1 LLVCALLD
9 RVLLA
14 RALLL
19 KPPVKKSKKPCGCL
33 GCCATR
39 LRAGFFGSA
48 TGGFSVASA
57 VVSGAAEGAAAAGAS
72 AAVGATGVTAGAS
85 SAVGL
90 AAGASATAG
99 VAAGAGAAV
108 GATAGVAAGARAA
121 VGATAGAAAGARAA
135 VGATG
140 GAAVGAAFA
149 AAFAAAFC
157 AAFDAAGAV
166 TGAAATVV
174 AAGRLAATED
184 DATALARAA
193 NASGE
198 YCRTG
203 AGGGWFLASEGSTN
217 EWKPTAQTAYTA
229 RQPPTVSR
237 MDGRRC

>member
-1 LLVCALLD
+1 MALEERPEAVVGLRAPGPGVAGPGVVVVEAAGEEVKEALRLPGLLRHALAG
-9 RVLLA
+9 RLL
-14 RALLL
+14 
-19 KPPVKKSKKPCGCL
+19 
-33 GCCATR
+33 R
-39 LRAGFFGSA
+39 LRD
-48 TGGFSVASA
+48 GGLFRGVRGRFRRCCRCQSGVLPPAPGPRSVPGLLPVPS
-57 VVSGAAEGAAAAGAS
+57 AAAGA
-72 AAVGATGVTAGAS
+72 T
-85 SAVGL
+85 
-90 AAGASATAG
+90 AGASATAG

-108 GATAGVAAGARAA
+108 GATAGAAAGARAA
-121 VGATAGAAAGARAA
+121 VGATAGAA
-135 VGATG
+135 VGAT
-140 GAAVGAAFA
+140 FA

-174 AAGRLAATED
+174 EAGRLAATED